1 MGIREAF
8 DALQQGVKGIDGA
21 DAALREQLHELAHEV
36 NAHQGID
43 PIAARTAMQQS
54 EQLGTINNQLSTVT
68 TERDR
73 LQTENTQLSDRA
85 SQAELQLDTYR
96 GLSQAGLRPE
106 YEALVLP
113 YAQRSLSRNDEG
125 KLVAGDQAADEFF
138 GGLKQRFPEAFHAQS
153 DAAGTGGVADGGQ
166 PPATGPQTVQAT
178 NGVVTGVDPSKVL
191 SGDVQISG

>member
-1 MGIREAF
+1 MGIKEAF
-8 DALQQGVKGIDGA
+8 DALQQGLGGIEGS
-21 DAALREQLHELAHEV
+21 DALKEQLHTLANEV
-36 NAHQGID
+36 NAVQDID

-54 EQLGTINNQLSTVT
+54 EQLGTINSQLSATA

-106 YEALVLP
+106 YEDLVLP
-113 YAQRSLSRNDEG
+113 YAQRSLAKNDAGE
-125 KLVAGDQAADEFF
+125 LVAGDQAAAEFF
-138 GGLKQRFPEAFHAQS
+138 GGLKQRFPDAFYAVG

-191 SGDVQISG
+191 SGDVQISA

>member
-1 MGIREAF
+1 MDAF
-8 DALQQGVKGIDGA
+8 KALQQGLGDELSDPVRE
-21 DAALREQLHELAHEV
+21 ALHGLANEV
-36 NAHQGID
+36 NAYQDID
-43 PIAARTAMQQS
+43 PIAARNALQQS
-54 EQLGTINNQLSTVT
+54 EQLGTINNQLSTVA

-106 YEALVLP
+106 YEDLVLP
-113 YAQRSLSRNDEG
+113 FAQRSLSKNDEG

-138 GGLKQRFPEAFHAQS
+138 GSLKQRFPDAFHAES

-178 NGVVTGVDPSKVL
+178 NGVVTGVDPKAVM
-191 SGDVQISG
+191 SGDVQLTRE